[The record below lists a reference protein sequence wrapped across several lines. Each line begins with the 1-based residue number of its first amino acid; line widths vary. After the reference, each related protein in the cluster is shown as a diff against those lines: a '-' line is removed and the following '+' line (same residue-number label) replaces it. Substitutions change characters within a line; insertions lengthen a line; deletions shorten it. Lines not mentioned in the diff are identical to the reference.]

1 MQIRFERNRT
11 STIVIMYSLYLYF
24 LGLSL
29 RNTSKALTIFKDQ
42 KRSYVSVWNW
52 IQKFGSY
59 PIYKRKR
66 VTAFILD
73 ETIIQIGNQHFW
85 LWFCIEPVHSSV
97 LGIYISEER
106 NMLIAERFIRSLVS
120 NYGKHTVYTDGGTW
134 YHEAC
139 SIIGLKHYLHSSIEK
154 SLMER
159 VNQYF
164 KDRIECFDDYYPC
177 IRSEC
182 NLFHVHNWIQFFVS
196 IYNDSQSENYFINQ
210 LYERGEYIL
219 N

>member
-1 MQIRFERNRT
+1 
-11 STIVIMYSLYLYF
+11 
-24 LGLSL
+24 
-29 RNTSKALTIFKDQ
+29 
-42 KRSYVSVWNW
+42 
-52 IQKFGSY
+52 
-59 PIYKRKR
+59 
-66 VTAFILD
+66 
-73 ETIIQIGNQHFW
+73 
-85 LWFCIEPVHSSV
+85 V

-134 YHEAC
+134 YHETC

-164 KDRIECFDDYYPC
+164 KDRIEYFDDYYPC

-210 LYERGEYIL
+210 LYEGGEYIL